1 MESVIFPNARF
12 RMMRS
17 HYYSS
22 SLLHRKH
29 IISHIDYLVSA
40 AICVEMGLALFS
52 RNRSH
57 VSPRLGV
64 ADKHA
69 QQAHRNTTQSGLQRR
84 RVHVAVADLEMT
96 PSSMTTTKT
105 AAITADWNSPMRK

>member
-1 MESVIFPNARF
+1 MESVIFPAARF

-29 IISHIDYLVSA
+29 IISHIDRLVPA

-57 VSPRLGV
+57 VSPAVASPINMPNRHTRTLPNPGCNAAERCGV
-64 ADKHA
+64 D
-69 QQAHRNTTQSGLQRR
+69 
-84 RVHVAVADLEMT
+84 VAVADPGDDTEF
-96 PSSMTTTKT
+96 
-105 AAITADWNSPMRK
+105 DDDRQNSGNQGRL

>member
-1 MESVIFPNARF
+1 MESVIFPAARF

-29 IISHIDYLVSA
+29 IISHIDHLVPA
-40 AICVEMGLALFS
+40 AICVEKGLALFS

-57 VSPRLGV
+57 VSPALALPINMPNRHTGTLPNPV
-64 ADKHA
+64 CSAA
-69 QQAHRNTTQSGLQRR
+69 ERC
-84 RVHVAVADLEMT
+84 RVHVAVADPGDDTEF
-96 PSSMTTTKT
+96 
-105 AAITADWNSPMRK
+105 DDDHENSGNQG